1 MNKHK
6 TTKINIRI
14 EDEMRELLVQ
24 IASDNDTSLS
34 EVIRYLIKEGL
45 NDYKIL

>member
-6 TTKINIRI
+6 TTKINIRL
-14 EDEMRELLVQ
+14 EDEMHKLLVQ

-45 NDYKIL
+45 NDNKVL

>member
-14 EDEMRELLVQ
+14 EDEMHKLLVQ

-45 NDYKIL
+45 NDHKVL

>member
-1 MNKHK
+1 MNKRK
-6 TTKINIRI
+6 TNTINIRL
-14 EDEMRELLVQ
+14 EGEMYNLLVQ

-45 NDYKIL
+45 NDNKVL